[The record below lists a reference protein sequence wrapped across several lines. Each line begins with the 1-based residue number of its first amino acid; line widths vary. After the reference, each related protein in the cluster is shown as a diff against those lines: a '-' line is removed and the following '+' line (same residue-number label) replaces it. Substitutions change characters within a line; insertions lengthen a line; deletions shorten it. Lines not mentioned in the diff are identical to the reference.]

1 MRYQFLVNNT
11 EVDKGIEN
19 FWWEEWVMCKNSTR
33 QFSPKSDVHT
43 GLFLFFFI
51 GLQIELYCVF
61 SCSNLDYYW
70 LISGQL
76 WADSRLWCSC
86 SVTDKTWQKICDR
99 KNKWHTRRSQVC
111 HWCSH
116 CILTSYVICCK
127 NRCMTTWNLFV
138 LNNKKQNLNNS
149 ELISVSVC
157 PIDHR
162 WEPIKL
168 VNK

>member
-1 MRYQFLVNNT
+1 MGAQADAHIWGISFLWT
-11 EVDKGIEN
+11 TQKWTKGLKIFGGRSGWCAKIQLGN
-19 FWWEEWVMCKNSTR
+19 VL
-33 QFSPKSDVHT
+33 PKVTYILAS
-43 GLFLFFFI
+43 FFFFFI
-51 GLQIELYCVF
+51 GLQVELYCVF
-61 SCSNLDYYW
+61 SCSNLDYCW

-86 SVTDKTWQKICDR
+86 SVIDKTWKKICDR

-138 LNNKKQNLNNS
+138 LNNKKQNLVNS
-149 ELISVSVC
+149 ELISVSV
-157 PIDHR
+157 
-162 WEPIKL
+162 
-168 VNK
+168 VQ